1 MTVQSAIRRRGA
13 LERVLAAHSWLVYL
27 FFYAPIVVLVIF
39 SFNDGRQV
47 NIWRGASFRWYR
59 QMLQDTAL
67 LSALRNS
74 LIVALASTIVSTAI
88 GTATALA
95 MERFRFKGQRVYEGL
110 LYLPIIVPE
119 VTLAAMMLVFF
130 IQMFDYVGRLTGSTP
145 NLSLTSIILSHI
157 CFNIS
162 FVTVVVRARLAGL
175 DPSLEEA
182 AADLYAGRWR
192 AFRRV
197 TLPLIMPG
205 VVGGGLLALTMSLD
219 DVVTTSFVS
228 GPGSTTLPVYVFGLV
243 KKGVTPVI
251 NAVSALMLLA
261 SMILVLSSLAFQ
273 RGGGA
278 RKARRR
284 KKEAT

>member
-1 MTVQSAIRRRGA
+1 MTVQSAIRPRSA
-13 LERVLAAHSWLVYL
+13 LERVLAAHSWVVYF
-27 FFYAPIVVLVIF
+27 FFYAPILVLVFF
-39 SFNDGRQV
+39 SFNSGRQV
-47 NIWRGASFRWYR
+47 SIWQGFSLRWYR
-59 QMLQDTAL
+59 DMLQNTAL
-67 LSALRNS
+67 LSAVKNS
-74 LIVALASTIVSTAI
+74 MIVAAVSTVVSTVL

-95 MERFRFKGQRVYEGL
+95 MERFRFRGQRTYDGL

-130 IQMFDYVGRLTGSTP
+130 IQAFDYISRFFHVEPGLGLGT
-145 NLSLTSIILSHI
+145 IILSHI

-182 AADLYAGRWR
+182 AADLYATRWQ

-205 VVGGGLLALTMSLD
+205 VLGGGLLALTMSLD

-228 GPGSTTLPVYVFGLV
+228 GPGSTTLPVFVFGLV
-243 KKGVTPVI
+243 KKGVTPLI

-261 SMILVLSSLAFQ
+261 SMTLVLSSLVLQ
-273 RGGGA
+273 
-278 RKARRR
+278 RRR
-284 KKEAT
+284 

>member
-1 MTVQSAIRRRGA
+1 MTVQSAIRPRSA
-13 LERVLAAHSWLVYL
+13 LERVLAAHSWIVYV
-27 FFYAPIVVLVIF
+27 FFYAPILVLVFF
-39 SFNDGRQV
+39 SFNSGRQV
-47 NIWRGASFRWYR
+47 SIWQGFSLRWYR
-59 QMLQDTAL
+59 DMLQNAAL
-67 LSALRNS
+67 LSALKNS
-74 LIVALASTIVSTAI
+74 LIVAGISTVVSTIL

-95 MERFRFKGQRVYEGL
+95 MERFRFRGQRTYDGL

-130 IQMFDYVGRLTGSTP
+130 IQAFDYIYRFTHVMPTLGLGT
-145 NLSLTSIILSHI
+145 IILSHI

-182 AADLYAGRWR
+182 AADLYATRWQ

-205 VVGGGLLALTMSLD
+205 VLGGALLALTMSLD

-228 GPGSTTLPVYVFGLV
+228 GPGSTTLPVFVFGLV
-243 KKGVTPVI
+243 KKGVTPLI

-261 SMILVLSSLAFQ
+261 SMTLVLSSLVLQ
-273 RGGGA
+273 R
-278 RKARRR
+278 RH
-284 KKEAT
+284 